1 MAVYTKIGL
10 DEINLIEKNFSI
22 GKILN
27 YSGIKKGIEN
37 TNYLIKSKK
46 RKFIL
51 TIFEKRVNS
60 RDLPF
65 FMKLMSG
72 LAKSKI
78 NCPKPLLMI
87 KLRAF
92 QHLDVCQHLQSI
104 NSYIFQ
110 IDYEI

>member
-65 FMKLMSG
+65 FMNLMSR
-72 LAKSKI
+72 LSKLKVTRFSFAGHALT
-78 NCPKPLLMI
+78 NSTCE
-87 KLRAF
+87 A
-92 QHLDVCQHLQSI
+92 SI
-104 NSYIFQ
+104 RNPW
-110 IDYEI
+110 

>member
-65 FMKLMSG
+65 
-72 LAKSKI
+72 
-78 NCPKPLLMI
+78 
-87 KLRAF
+87 
-92 QHLDVCQHLQSI
+92 SI
-104 NSYIFQ
+104 
-110 IDYEI
+110 IDGFIEKRTFFKE

>member
-51 TIFEKRVNS
+51 TIFEKRE
-60 RDLPF
+60 LT
-65 FMKLMSG
+65 
-72 LAKSKI
+72 
-78 NCPKPLLMI
+78 
-87 KLRAF
+87 
-92 QHLDVCQHLQSI
+92 Q
-104 NSYIFQ
+104 Q
-110 IDYEI
+110 IYLFL

>member
-46 RKFIL
+46 RKFYDYKKKSN
-51 TIFEKRVNS
+51 FFFGRFSQKRS
-60 RDLPF
+60 
-65 FMKLMSG
+65 
-72 LAKSKI
+72 
-78 NCPKPLLMI
+78 
-87 KLRAF
+87 
-92 QHLDVCQHLQSI
+92 
-104 NSYIFQ
+104 
-110 IDYEI
+110 